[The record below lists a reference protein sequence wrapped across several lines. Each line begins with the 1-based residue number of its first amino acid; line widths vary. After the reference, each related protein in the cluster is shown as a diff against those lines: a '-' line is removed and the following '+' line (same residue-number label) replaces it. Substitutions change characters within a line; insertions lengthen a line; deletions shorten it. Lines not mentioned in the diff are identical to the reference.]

1 MLQCPENTGEVCCC
15 YVMRW
20 PASPTECPQ
29 KPTGRNSLPPDSGAL
44 LEEVHCAAGTGS
56 GKHPVM
62 RTLAGK
68 GAAHRAKASPAVVCF
83 CWILAISHHLA
94 LVSFRIIA
102 NHSQH
107 GPFVSLVYFPGVHLP
122 AYLTLPGQLEVNVR
136 CHKTS
141 PDRLPNHHLFHC
153 SFVWLH
159 FFLTV

>member
-1 MLQCPENTGEVCCC
+1 M
-15 YVMRW
+15 
-20 PASPTECPQ
+20 PTEAHRKKLSSPRQ
-29 KPTGRNSLPPDSGAL
+29 WSFAGGGAL
-44 LEEVHCAAGTGS
+44 CCRNRKWKA
-56 GKHPVM
+56 PVV

-83 CWILAISHHLA
+83 CWILATSHHLA

-102 NHSQH
+102 NHSKH